1 MWPFCMKPPMTIDR
15 ALDLAI
21 AFTTLLFVIHGL
33 ALFWVALFRLE
44 QIEQALKNSKFLRD
58 IKRQW
63 KNTGLVGLQYRVA
76 MASAVVIF
84 VKLYA
89 KRGLVDPEDVRRM
102 PKSLRRWA
110 TIPLLNGSIL
120 MLVLFILLVLA
131 GEIDLS
137 L

>member
-1 MWPFCMKPPMTIDR
+1 MTVDR

-21 AFTTLLFVIHGL
+21 AFTSLVFFIHAL
-33 ALFWVALFRLE
+33 ALLWVALFRLE
-44 QIEQALKNSKFLRD
+44 QIEQALENSKFLRD
-58 IKRQW
+58 TKRQW

-89 KRGLVDPEDVRRM
+89 KRGLVDPEEVRRM

-110 TIPLLNGSIL
+110 TIPLVNGSVL
-120 MLVLFILLVLA
+120 MLVLFVLLVLA
-131 GEIDLS
+131 GDIDLS

>member
-1 MWPFCMKPPMTIDR
+1 MKPPMTVDH

-21 AFTTLLFVIHGL
+21 AFTTLVFIIHGL
-33 ALFWVALFRLE
+33 ALFWAALFRLE
-44 QIEQALKNSKFLRD
+44 QIEQALENSKFLRD
-58 IKRQW
+58 TKRQW
-63 KNTGLVGLQYRVA
+63 KHAGLVGLQYRLA

-89 KRGLVDPEDVRRM
+89 KRGLVDPEEVRRM

-110 TIPLLNGSIL
+110 TIPLVNGSIL
-120 MLVLFILLVLA
+120 MLVLFVLLVLA
-131 GEIDLS
+131 DEIDLS

>member
-1 MWPFCMKPPMTIDR
+1 MTVDR
-15 ALDLAI
+15 ALELAI
-21 AFTTLLFVIHGL
+21 AFTSLVFIIHGL

-44 QIEQALKNSKFLRD
+44 QIEQALENSKFCRD
-58 IKRQW
+58 AKRREE
-63 KNTGLVGLQYRVA
+63 NAGLVGLQYRLA

-110 TIPLLNGSIL
+110 TIPLVNGSIL
-120 MLVLFILLVLA
+120 MLVLFVLLVLA